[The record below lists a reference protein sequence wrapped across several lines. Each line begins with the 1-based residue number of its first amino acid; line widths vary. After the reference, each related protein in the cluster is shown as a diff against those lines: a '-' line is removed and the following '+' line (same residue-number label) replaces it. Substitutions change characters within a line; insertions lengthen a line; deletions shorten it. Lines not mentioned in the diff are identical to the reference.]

1 MSLVRGAAIAA
12 MIGFLVAGC
21 AQDGASPGAVS
32 FDKAGFVTAVK
43 EGRLWVFK
51 TGAKELDE
59 FTKNGELAKMV
70 TRVGSGPNN
79 MTIRAPDAAT
89 IDAYLAAK

>member
-1 MSLVRGAAIAA
+1 MKKIRMAMAAAVIGLFAA
-12 MIGFLVAGC
+12 SC
-21 AQDGASPGAVS
+21 AQDGMSKEAAS

-51 TGAKELDE
+51 QGAKELEE
-59 FTKNGELAKMV
+59 FNKNGELAKMV
-70 TRVGSGPNN
+70 TRVGAGPNN
-79 MTIRAPDAAT
+79 MTVRGPDAAT